1 MGLQQPRIGRSNEL
15 AVESV
20 RPKGREAEATGWAA
34 SFEGYRRVLSFGVP
48 LAHASNES
56 PPRLTGL
63 ATSCSRCAR
72 ASAGSGQDFKV
83 KTTNPSPA
91 WTRPLRALGGL
102 ATPTEPVERHRAAG
116 QVI

>member
-63 ATSCSRCAR
+63 ATSCRRCVPSLPQGATKISRL
-72 ASAGSGQDFKV
+72 K
-83 KTTNPSPA
+83 PP
-91 WTRPLRALGGL
+91 
-102 ATPTEPVERHRAAG
+102 TPTLLGPASFKRSVVLLLLLSRLSATVLLG
-116 QVI
+116 K